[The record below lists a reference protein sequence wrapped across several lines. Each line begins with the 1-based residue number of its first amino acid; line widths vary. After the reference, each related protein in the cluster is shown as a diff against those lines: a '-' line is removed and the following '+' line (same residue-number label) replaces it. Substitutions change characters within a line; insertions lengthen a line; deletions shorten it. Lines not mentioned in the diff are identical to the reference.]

1 MLSVKLDLL
10 KHKEQVHERPICP
23 KTNFTLRLNSPLK
36 QHTFVEPWCSHQTDK
51 IRALGETK
59 SATVSDILLFSDIK
73 KRKHLNFFFSNDHS
87 FLLPSLVSLFFFLLR
102 SFLHVVQYYVLW
114 HNEVF
119 DDRSRR
125 STKQKSC
132 SDRNTCYVFVLW
144 KIPLSSLSSRPAV
157 TIHLFFSF

>member
-23 KTNFTLRLNSPLK
+23 KTNFTLRVYSPLK
-36 QHTFVEPWCSHQTDK
+36 QHTFAEPWCSHQTDK
-51 IRALGETK
+51 IRALGDTK
-59 SATVSDILLFSDIK
+59 SMTVSDIPLFSDIK
-73 KRKHLNFFFSNDHS
+73 KRKHLIFFFKWS
-87 FLLPSLVSLFFFLLR
+87 FIFVTISGILVFFLLR